1 MKRSVLSAQ
10 RKRRRCK
17 YSWPSG
23 WRVCSQ
29 GMPVFSSSAQ
39 VLLCKVQ
46 AKREVIPQPD
56 PGTNCSVVTTMLCDP
71 RKSPNISAWISLCL
85 GLCR

>member
-17 YSWPSG
+17 YSWPRLTSG

-39 VLLCKVQ
+39 ILCKVQ

-56 PGTNCSVVTTMLCDP
+56 PGTNCNVAITMLCDP
-71 RKSPNISAWISLCL
+71 RKSPNISVLEFHCV
-85 GLCR
+85 